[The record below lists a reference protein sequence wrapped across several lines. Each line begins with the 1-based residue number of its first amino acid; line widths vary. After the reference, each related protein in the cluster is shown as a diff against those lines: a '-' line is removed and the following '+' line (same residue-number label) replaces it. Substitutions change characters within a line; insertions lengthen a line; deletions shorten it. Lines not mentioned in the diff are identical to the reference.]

1 MKITP
6 LDDRILIRQLESED
20 MTEGGIVLPDSAKE
34 KPQKGIVEAVGKGKL
49 GKGGKRIESS
59 LKKGDMVLFGKYSGS
74 DIKVSGEEYK
84 IMKEN
89 EVLAKFE

>member
-6 LDDRILIRQLESED
+6 IDDRVLIRPVESED
-20 MTEGGIVLPDSAKE
+20 RTEGGIVLPDAAKE

-49 GKGGKRIESS
+49 GKGGQRVESS
-59 LKKGDMVLFGKYSGS
+59 LKKGDTVLFGKYAGT
-74 DIKVSGEEYK
+74 DIKIEGKEFK
-84 IMKEN
+84 IMKES